1 MFIMRNEF
9 KSAVER
15 ANIINSMLKKRG
27 IEEDDFAPLDTII
40 ECVQEIAGYSEIE
53 VSRRAFSRILNTDN
67 SGEPQPSGM
76 GAMLSTSTKF
86 DEPSGKTLKSA
97 LLVLNTDFPAEKQ
110 RFSLVHELGHLI
122 TGNTNFH
129 YETPND
135 GKFTI
140 STHIHSDIT
149 YITEEEC
156 EKDEYLVAEQTANIF
171 ALLVLIRKNLR
182 IRDLTENGIRA
193 LTQKYGVT
201 EDALF
206 SRMLLTYENEEDDS

>member
-1 MFIMRNEF
+1 MFIMRDEF
-9 KSAVER
+9 KSAVEM
-15 ANIINSMLKKRG
+15 ANRINSMLKTRG
-27 IEEDDFAPLDTII
+27 VGEDDFVPLDTII
-40 ECVQEIAGYSEIE
+40 ECVQEIAEYSEIE
-53 VSRRAFSRILNTDN
+53 VSRRAFSKILNVDGN
-67 SGEPQPSGM
+67 SGQQPSGM

-86 DEPSGKTLKSA
+86 DELSGKTLKSA

-122 TGNTNFH
+122 TGNPNFQ
-129 YETPND
+129 YETSDD

-149 YITEEEC
+149 YITDEEC

-171 ALLVLIRKNLR
+171 ALLVLIRKNLK
-182 IRDLTENGIRA
+182 IKDLTENGIRL
-193 LTQKYGVT
+193 LTQRYGVT

-206 SRMLLTYENEEDDS
+206 SRMLLTFESEEGDF